1 MEIIFKDIVLIQI
14 DLKKVKF
21 YILPSIVASGKKGEN
36 LEDAYCVSVEPEV
49 RAAIDRV
56 LNY

>member
-1 MEIIFKDIVLIQI
+1 MKDIVLIQI